1 MKYLKIKLLLVAF
14 SFYVLQA
21 NSQLYLGSNTNI
33 TIQDGAKLFVHG
45 VNLINNTYVK
55 GDGSIVLTGS
65 TASNISGVGTFDNL
79 EIDNSAGVSIATNA
93 DSVKIVRALY
103 PTSGQ
108 LNVNGNL
115 VLLSDINGTARIAE
129 GNITGNYI
137 NGNISVQRYIPTKA
151 ARKWSFLSS
160 PVSGT
165 IQNTWQQQIHI
176 TGTGTGGTV
185 CPSLSA
191 HTNGYDATISNAPSI
206 YVYDASQNS
215 GSRWV
220 VPSSTNAYNVGAG
233 KGFRVNIRGDRSIG
247 CDLING
253 NGSYLSP
260 SEVTLKATGS
270 LSNLLKNAGN
280 FTITYANNLVNNY
293 VFVGNPYPSPISFNT
308 FKTYNNSSIN
318 NVYAIYV
325 PASPVGVYSYW
336 NGISFTGGVGYDN
349 TKGDMIGSGQAFF
362 VQSKLAGNITLNF
375 RESYKTDDKNV
386 GYFRGS
392 NFNEKIRIHYLQDDG
407 TQMDEVIIRFANDA
421 NISNTQ
427 EGELDIASMNS
438 GTNYITSL
446 KGNKGM
452 VIQTRKLQTLSS
464 DTVWLN
470 VASTIS
476 GTYKLSFNE
485 FDNFLGTEIFLIDNY
500 TNTLQDIKANSEYE
514 FTVDKDNATTKGI
527 GRFGIVFNK
536 QFNPELTLNS
546 AIKMFPN
553 PSNKLVT
560 IQFPQLADNSISYNI
575 KVSDIV
581 GKEVMQL
588 RTTNTTE
595 QLDVQ
600 KLSKGIYVVEIIDSK
615 GKRTTEKLIKE

>member
-1 MKYLKIKLLLVAF
+1 MKYLKIKLLLVVFGFYAF
-14 SFYVLQA
+14 QA
-21 NSQLYLGSNTNI
+21 HSQLYLGSNTNI

-55 GDGSIVLTGS
+55 GDGNLVLTGS
-65 TASNISGVGTFDNL
+65 TASNISGVGKIDNL

-129 GNITGNYI
+129 GSVTGNYI
-137 NGNISVQRYIPTKA
+137 SGDINVQRYIPAKFV
-151 ARKWSFLSS
+151 RKWSFLSS
-160 PVSGT
+160 PVTGT
-165 IQNTWQQQIHI
+165 IQNTWQQIIHI
-176 TGTGTGGTV
+176 TGPGTGGTV
-185 CPSLSA
+185 CPSLTP
-191 HTNGYDATISNAPSI
+191 HTNGYDATISSAPSI
-206 YVYDASQNS
+206 YVYDASQNT
-215 GSRWV
+215 GSRWI

-247 CDLING
+247 CSLING
-253 NGSYLSP
+253 DITYLRP
-260 SEVTLKATGS
+260 SEVTLKASGS

-293 VFVGNPYPSPISFNT
+293 VFVGNPYPSPISFNS
-308 FKTYNNSSIN
+308 FEGDNNANIN
-318 NVYAIYV
+318 YIYAVYV
-325 PASPVGVYSYW
+325 PASIAGVYSYW
-336 NGISFTGGVGYDN
+336 DGTSFTGGTGYDN
-349 TKGDMIGSGQAFF
+349 SKGDIIGSGQAFF
-362 VQSKLAGNITLNF
+362 VQSKLAGNITLSF
-375 RESYKTDDKNV
+375 KETQKTDGKNV
-386 GYFRGS
+386 GYFRGR
-392 NFNEKIRIHYLQDDG
+392 NFNEKIRIHYLQNDG

-421 NISNTQ
+421 NISNTE
-427 EGELDIASMNS
+427 EGSLDIASMNS

-452 VIQTRKLQTLSS
+452 VIQTRKLQTLAV

-476 GTYKLSFNE
+476 GTYKLAFNE

-500 TNTLQDIKANSEYE
+500 TNTLHDIKTNPEYE
-514 FTVDKDNATTKGI
+514 FTVDKDNAATKGI
-527 GRFGIVFNK
+527 GRFGIVFNR

-546 AIKMFPN
+546 TIKMFPN

-560 IQFPQLADNSISYNI
+560 IQLPQSADNSVNYNI
-575 KVSDIV
+575 KVSDIA
-581 GKEVMQL
+581 GKVVMQF

-595 QLDVQ
+595 QFDVQ

-615 GKRTTEKLIKE
+615 GNRTTEKLVKN